1 MDIVIKARGL
11 TGKIYLIAQSPYYRM
26 RFYHPE
32 KRRRQR
38 ISLGTSDLPTA
49 KVKAKL
55 ILERTADEG
64 IKALQGF
71 MRRDTSN
78 TVGKACDHYLMISPV
93 AYRRDNVN
101 CLYRVIKAAL
111 QTDDG
116 QKVRDLALSRLN
128 RALVAAYLKNAKVK
142 TSTQKSC
149 LASARAIFARQ
160 NDWEGFDGLPDMSE
174 FRDACTRTG
183 LRVHLDAFQPLP
195 AETLEEIDKAT
206 RVTGGGIRRAWILAR
221 YLGLRPSEIAG
232 FRKGWIERR
241 GEQHFLCVRQR
252 PSEDFALKT
261 GSRGERDIGIPPD
274 MAAELLACD
283 DYGIPGG
290 TPYTRYNWLM
300 RVFNAFLR
308 GYLPHRDQLLY
319 TLRKQAGSDW
329 LVATGKISLV
339 SKLLGHTSAA
349 VTLRH
354 YATYESS
361 VTLPEGMFGAT

>member
-11 TGKIYLIAQSPYYRM
+11 TGKIYLIAQSPFYRM

-32 KRRRQR
+32 KRLRQR

-78 TVGKACDHYLMISPV
+78 TVGKACDHYLLISPV

-160 NDWEGFDGLPDMSE
+160 NDWEGFDGMPDMSE

-206 RVTGGGIRRAWILAR
+206 KVTGGGIRRAWILAR

-241 GEQHFLCVRQR
+241 GDQHFLCVRQR

-283 DYGIPGG
+283 DHAIPGG

-300 RVFNAFLR
+300 RVFNTFLR
-308 GYLPHRDQLLY
+308 GYLPDRDQLLY

-339 SKLLGHTSAA
+339 SKLLGHQTAA
-349 VTLRH
+349 ATLRH
-354 YATYESS
+354 YATWESS
-361 VTLPEGMFGAT
+361 VTLPDSLYK